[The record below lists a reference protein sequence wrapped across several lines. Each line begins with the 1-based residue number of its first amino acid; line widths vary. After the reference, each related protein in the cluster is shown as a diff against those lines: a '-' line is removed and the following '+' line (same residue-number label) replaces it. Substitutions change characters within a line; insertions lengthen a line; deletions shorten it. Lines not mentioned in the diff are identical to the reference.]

1 MRTPLRPLARILQA
15 RQDGL
20 NPDSI
25 ERENLRLR
33 HEESREKSRGRAQFR
48 LFILCASFVVAFSAI
63 GGRMGMMA
71 ATDPVEPRASAP
83 GAEIL
88 AQRADI
94 TDRNGRIL
102 ATNMTTHALYAHP
115 KVMVD
120 PKGVAQKLAAIFPDL
135 DAKSLERRFTD
146 GRSFVWIRKVLS
158 PEQMQLVHEIGD
170 PGLLFG
176 PREMRLYPNGTLA
189 AHVLGGSSFGA
200 EGVHSAE
207 LIGTAGVEK
216 ALDGRLRDPGQAGK
230 PLVLSIDLTLQTAIE
245 EVLGAGMQMLNAK
258 GAAAILM
265 DARTGE
271 ILSLA
276 SLPTFDPNDR
286 PNPLVDKNAEP
297 GDSPLFNR
305 AVQGV
310 YELGSTFKIF
320 AVAQAMELGLVNP
333 ETMVDANAPMVW
345 GKHKIK
351 EFENKN
357 YGPLLSVTDVIAKS
371 SNVGTAH
378 IALMIG
384 PLRQQAFLKA
394 LGFFE
399 PTSVELVEAPGARP
413 LIPRR
418 WPEIVTITTSYGHG
432 MSASPMHLA
441 AAYAAIAN
449 GGVMIKPT
457 LLKREGAT
465 TGVRVMSEKTAM
477 DSVAMLRRVVTEG
490 TASLGEVPGYE
501 VAGKTGTADK
511 PKKSGG
517 YYKDKVVNT
526 FASVFPASNP
536 QYVLIVTLD
545 EPMDTSLS
553 EPRRTAGW
561 TAVPVAAEIIRRVAP
576 LMGLR
581 PKLEPQAVD
590 AVTAAS
596 N

>member
-15 RQDGL
+15 REDGL

-33 HEESREKSRGRAQFR
+33 HEATREKSRSRAQFR
-48 LFILCASFVVAFSAI
+48 LFILCASFVAAFTAI

-71 ATDPVEPRASAP
+71 ATEPIEPRASAP

-88 AQRADI
+88 A
-94 TDRNGRIL
+94 
-102 ATNMTTHALYAHP
+102 
-115 KVMVD
+115 
-120 PKGVAQKLAAIFPDL
+120 
-135 DAKSLERRFTD
+135 
-146 GRSFVWIRKVLS
+146 LS
-158 PEQMQLVHEIGD
+158 
-170 PGLLFG
+170 
-176 PREMRLYPNGTLA
+176 
-189 AHVLGGSSFGA
+189 
-200 EGVHSAE
+200 
-207 LIGTAGVEK
+207 
-216 ALDGRLRDPGQAGK
+216 
-230 PLVLSIDLTLQTAIE
+230 
-245 EVLGAGMQMLNAK
+245 
-258 GAAAILM
+258 
-265 DARTGE
+265 
-271 ILSLA
+271 

-286 PNPLVDKNAEP
+286 PNPLVDKTAEP

-333 ETMVDANAPMVW
+333 ESMVDANAPMIW

-351 EFENKN
+351 EFENHN

-384 PLRQQAFLKA
+384 PLRQQAFLKG

-399 PTSVELVEAPGARP
+399 PTSVELIEAPGARP
-413 LIPRR
+413 LIPKR

-432 MSASPMHLA
+432 LSASPMHLA

-457 LLKREGAT
+457 LLKREGPT
-465 TGVRVMSEKTAM
+465 TGVRVMSEKTAR

-511 PKKSGG
+511 PRKSGG

-545 EPMDTSLS
+545 EPMDTTLS

-581 PKLEPQAVD
+581 PKLEPALVD

>member
-15 RQDGL
+15 RQEGL

-25 ERENLRLR
+25 ERENLRVR
-33 HEESREKSRGRAQFR
+33 HEEAREKSRGRAQFR
-48 LFILCASFVVAFSAI
+48 LYVLCASFVIAFVAI

-71 ATDPVEPRASAP
+71 ATQPVEPRASAP
-83 GAEIL
+83 GAEII

-102 ATNMTTHALYAHP
+102 ATNMTTYALYADP
-115 KVMVD
+115 RIMVD
-120 PKGVAQKLAAIFPDL
+120 PGNAAEKLAALFPEL
-135 DAKSLERRFTD
+135 DAKTLERRFTD
-146 GRSFVWIRKVLS
+146 GRSFMWIRKVLS
-158 PEQMQLVHEIGD
+158 PEQMQQVHEIGD

-189 AHVLGGSSFGA
+189 AHILGGSSFGA
-200 EGVHSAE
+200 EGVRSAE
-207 LIGTAGVEK
+207 VIGTAGIEK
-216 ALDGRLRDPGQAGK
+216 AMDARLRDPAQAGT
-230 PLVLSIDLTLQTAIE
+230 PLVLSIDLSVQAAVE
-245 EVLGAGMQMLNAK
+245 EILGAGMQMLNAK

-271 ILSLA
+271 ILSMA

-286 PNPLVDKNAEP
+286 PAPPVTGDP

-320 AVAQAMELGLVNP
+320 AVAQALDLGFVTP
-333 ETMVDANAPMVW
+333 DTMFDVTPPLRIGRD
-345 GKHKIK
+345 KIN
-351 EFENKN
+351 EFEGKN
-357 YGPLLSVTDVIAKS
+357 YGPMASVTEIIVKS
-371 SNVGTAH
+371 SNVGTGR
-378 IALMIG
+378 IALLIG
-384 PLRQQAFLKA
+384 GLRQQAFLKS
-394 LGFFE
+394 LGLFD
-399 PTSVELVEAPGARP
+399 PSPVELAEARSGRP
-413 LIPRR
+413 LIPKK
-418 WPEIVTITTSYGHG
+418 WPDIVTVTAAYGQGLSTS
-432 MSASPMHLA
+432 SLNLA

-457 LLKREGAT
+457 LLKREGPT
-465 TGVRVMSEKTAM
+465 TGVRVMSEKTAEEA
-477 DSVAMLRRVVTEG
+477 VKMLRMVVTEG

-511 PKKSGG
+511 PKKTGG

-526 FASVFPASNP
+526 FASIFPASNP

-545 EPMDTSLS
+545 EPMDTTLS

-581 PKLEPQAVD
+581 PTLEPPPVD